1 MTICILGA
9 GAFGTALAIALSGNE
24 KVQLWGRNEKSTR
37 TIKETRKNSKLP
49 GHELG
54 PNVSVTSDLNE
65 ALQGSSL
72 VLCAVPLQNTH
83 QVLQNI
89 SRYLEGQALI
99 GCSKGIDLD
108 SGLGGYSI
116 LKSLYPDGPV
126 GILTGPSFAVDIAK
140 GLPTALTLASNEND
154 DLGEW
159 QIKLS
164 NGTLRIYISHDPI
177 GAEIGGALKNVIA
190 IACGAA
196 VGAGLGE
203 SARAAL
209 ITRGHAEIIRYA
221 MRLGAQA
228 ETLAGLSGFGDLCL
242 TCTSNKSRNYCYGM
256 ELSGTKGLDPS
267 RTIEGKATALAMV
280 PILKRLD
287 IEMPITEAVAKL
299 CSGTAN
305 VSEVMADI
313 MARPLK
319 KEIQCV

>member
-140 GLPTALTLASNEND
+140 GLPTALTLASNEQD
-154 DLGEW
+154 DKFM
-159 QIKLS
+159 QILCADTACHQIS
-164 NGTLRIYISHDPI
+164 DEGFELRDKFGH
-177 GAEIGGALKNVIA
+177 
-190 IACGAA
+190 
-196 VGAGLGE
+196 
-203 SARAAL
+203 L
-209 ITRGHAEIIRYA
+209 IIFTN
-221 MRLGAQA
+221 M
-228 ETLAGLSGFGDLCL
+228 
-242 TCTSNKSRNYCYGM
+242 
-256 ELSGTKGLDPS
+256 
-267 RTIEGKATALAMV
+267 
-280 PILKRLD
+280 
-287 IEMPITEAVAKL
+287 
-299 CSGTAN
+299 
-305 VSEVMADI
+305 
-313 MARPLK
+313 
-319 KEIQCV
+319 

>member
-37 TIKETRKNSKLP
+37 IIKETRKNSKLP
-49 GHELG
+49 SKELG
-54 PNVSVTSDLNE
+54 PNISVTNNLKE
-65 ALQGSSL
+65 ALQDSSL
-72 VLCAVPLQNTH
+72 VLCAVPLQNTR
-83 QVLQNI
+83 QVLQAI
-89 SRYLEGQALI
+89 TKYLEGQALI

-116 LKSLYPDGPV
+116 LKSLYSEGPV
-126 GILTGPSFAVDIAK
+126 GILTGPSFAADIAK
-140 GLPTALTLASNEND
+140 GLPTALTLASSEDD

-164 NGTLRIYISHDPI
+164 NGTLRIYVSHDPI

-196 VGAGLGE
+196 IGAGLGE

-256 ELSGTKGLDPS
+256 EISGAKRFGPS
-267 RTIEGKATALAMV
+267 LTIEGKATALAMV
-280 PILKRLD
+280 PILQRLD

-299 CSGTAN
+299 CSGTVN
-305 VSEVMADI
+305 VSEVIANI

-319 KEIQCV
+319 KEM